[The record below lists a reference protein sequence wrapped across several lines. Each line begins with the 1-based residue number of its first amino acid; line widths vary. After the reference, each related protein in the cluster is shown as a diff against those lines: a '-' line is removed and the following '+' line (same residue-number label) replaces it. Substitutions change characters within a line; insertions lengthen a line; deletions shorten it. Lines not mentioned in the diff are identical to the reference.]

1 MALSYKV
8 EKKSFGF
15 DKTKA
20 EKYVAVAQRAGT
32 VQFDR
37 VVEQIS
43 LRTLL
48 PKGIT
53 KSIIESLID
62 SMGTWMLEGAGVSL
76 GELGILKP
84 AITCKSS
91 DKEGEQ
97 KIVRKRILF
106 CPSKKF
112 KSLIEKME
120 LERQTSPGDSTGEGP
135 LSPLEPGTG
144 EGGEDG
150 DFS

>member
-15 DKTKA
+15 DKTKT
-20 EKYVAVAQRAGT
+20 EKYVAIAQRAGT

-112 KSLIEKME
+112 KALIEQME
-120 LERQTSPGDSTGEGP
+120 LEKQVTSGENAGGESSSPDDS
-135 LSPLEPGTG
+135 GTDDKG
-144 EGGEDG
+144 EGG

>member
-15 DKTKA
+15 DKTKT

-112 KSLIEKME
+112 KALIEKME
-120 LERQTSPGDSTGEGP
+120 LEKQVVSGEISGEEPISPDNPDTGEGDD
-135 LSPLEPGTG
+135 
-144 EGGEDG
+144 DG
-150 DFS
+150 NFN